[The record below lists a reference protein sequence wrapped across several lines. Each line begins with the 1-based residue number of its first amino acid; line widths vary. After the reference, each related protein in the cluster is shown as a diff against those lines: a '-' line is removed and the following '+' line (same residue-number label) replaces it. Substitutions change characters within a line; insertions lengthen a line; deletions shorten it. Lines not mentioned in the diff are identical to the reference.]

1 MEPANLEKMDYENGC
16 RELVSKVCSSVRG
29 VVGASFDGTYYKL
42 EEFRNNDESNRLEGY
57 SGFIVDFPTS
67 KAEDYLIAMKKTLIE
82 LKPDIRKL
90 GAYPWQKVKAVSEE
104 TSSAVFVFQKNVG
117 DFVRMTKLTP
127 EEEAMLNYDHLK
139 AIKEDE
145 EEYGRRRRHY

>member
-1 MEPANLEKMDYENGC
+1 MGPVNLEKMDYENRC

-29 VVGASFDGTYYKL
+29 VVGPSFDGTYLKL
-42 EEFRNNDESNRLEGY
+42 EEFTNNDESNRLEGY

-67 KAEDYLIAMKKTLIE
+67 KAEDYLIAMKKILIE
-82 LKPDIRKL
+82 LKPDIKKL
-90 GAYPWQKVKAVSEE
+90 GAYPWQKVKAVSNE

-127 EEEAMLNYDHLK
+127 EEEAMLNYDHFK

-145 EEYGRRRRHY
+145 EEYGRRRHY